1 MKIILIRRFRVYH
14 QRTKKKLM
22 HQMQTG
28 EVLFA
33 IARLFHYDQ

>member
-14 QRTKKKLM
+14 QRTKKMM